1 MAGDVVSGLPAP
13 AAAAMVPAFRRWE
26 GVLADIF
33 QEVDEDLRRDKA
45 TEYWARYGRYM
56 IAGVVFVV
64 VATASY
70 VGWKEYRLQQQTAYG
85 ERFAVA
91 LSLIQEKKSEDAL
104 GALGSIAEDASAGY
118 ATLARFR
125 AAAVKTGEGDK
136 IGAAEIYDAIAKDG
150 SVDTIYANMAGLY
163 YVLST
168 LETGDPGELLK
179 RLEPLATADSP
190 WRFSARELMALID
203 LRGGDEA
210 KARDHYT
217 KLADD
222 PKTPSG
228 ARARAAEML
237 RALKQ

>member
-1 MAGDVVSGLPAP
+1 MAGDVVWGLPAP
-13 AAAAMVPAFRRWE
+13 VVVAMVPAFRRLE

-45 TEYWARYGRYM
+45 TEYWARYGRYV
-56 IAGVVFVV
+56 IAAVVFVV

-70 VGWKEYRLQQQTAYG
+70 VGWTEYRQQQQIAYG

-91 LSLIQEKKSEDAL
+91 LSLIQEKKPEDAL
-104 GALGSIAEDASAGY
+104 IAFGGLAEDASNGY

-125 AAAVKTGEGDK
+125 AAAIKTGEGDK
-136 IGAAEIYDAIAKDG
+136 AGAAEIYDAIAKDDG
-150 SVDTIYANMAGLY
+150 VDTIYANLAGLY
-163 YVLST
+163 YVLNT
-168 LETGDPGELLK
+168 LETGDPADILK
-179 RLEPLATADSP
+179 RLDPLAAADSP
-190 WRFSARELMALID
+190 WRFSARELSALVE
-203 LRGGDEA
+203 LRKGDEA
-210 KARDHYT
+210 KAREQYT